1 MTKDL
6 KIAYILSI
14 VFAGIVMAWT
24 TFANFLGGMGVNF
37 VALILIL
44 SFMLMLMLTDASV
57 KSRIIDI
64 FIVACVFTLLEF
76 VMFIAFTCG
85 LYIEGFYGFQAFLSI
100 IGCVFLCYIMF
111 RFTMDILGKKVHCIE
126 VLLGNEKRNK
136 VKKEKKA
143 KELTNGSLEE
153 KPNKQSKMSEEPV
166 SQADTDDEVSDGPFK
181 EKSNFVFKDTDSEE
195 E

>member
-1 MTKDL
+1 
-6 KIAYILSI
+6 
-14 VFAGIVMAWT
+14 
-24 TFANFLGGMGVNF
+24 
-37 VALILIL
+37 
-44 SFMLMLMLTDASV
+44 
-57 KSRIIDI
+57 
-64 FIVACVFTLLEF
+64 
-76 VMFIAFTCG
+76 
-85 LYIEGFYGFQAFLSI
+85 
-100 IGCVFLCYIMF
+100 MF

-153 KPNKQSKMSEEPV
+153 KPNKQSKMSEETV